1 MAREG
6 KMQTLLLTMPELER
20 AARQWASDFLNEPSG
35 SASVATNRQEV
46 EATACEGRGIVL
58 FERAPAEVLRHV
70 LQNGGR
76 PWLVSDIVNRTTGDM
91 HYRM

>member
-1 MAREG
+1 
-6 KMQTLLLTMPELER
+6 
-20 AARQWASDFLNEPSG
+20 
-35 SASVATNRQEV
+35 V
-46 EATACEGRGIVL
+46 EAIACEGRGIVL